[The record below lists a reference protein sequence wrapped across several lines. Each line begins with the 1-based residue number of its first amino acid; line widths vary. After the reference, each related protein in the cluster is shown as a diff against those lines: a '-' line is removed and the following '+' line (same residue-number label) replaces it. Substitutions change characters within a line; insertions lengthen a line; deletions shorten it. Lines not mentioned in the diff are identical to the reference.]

1 MQRTP
6 RPTAVA
12 LATLL
17 FSAGSALAAG
27 EIIVVTA
34 GDDTVDFGGLQRV
47 EALPGPD
54 GMVSITEAVIAANNT
69 PGAQTIRFAIPQSEW
84 WTLMSDRA
92 VIPIQY
98 ALWVNDADTTIDF
111 ASQTAFTGDT
121 NPQGNE
127 VGLYYVGPP
136 SNVALLNLNAD
147 RCTVRGMDMGRG
159 NAFGGSIAILKNDCR
174 VVACTTDTIVVQAWG
189 QSASGNVIGG
199 ALPGEGNR
207 FFEIQFLSGA
217 SGNTVIGNVLSHV
230 RIAGDTLYGF
240 CTNNRIGGP
249 TVQERNVISGYGRY
263 GEEGLPTGTHV
274 EVSGASGT
282 VIEGNYIGTTEDGM
296 ASAGQRGP
304 GGVFIGRDATS
315 TTLRGNLISGLRVP
329 GIGHYQGQVFGVAVD
344 VAWNASG
351 TVIVGNRIGPNA
363 AGTGVIGSVNGVLVE
378 YTPST
383 TPPTGTRIGG
393 PGLEDA
399 NLITASDNSGIRVS
413 PQVQGVT
420 IQGNSIFGNG
430 VVNPAGLGIDLLPPS
445 SAIGVTPNDTLD
457 PDAGANGLQN
467 FPVITSAARTADGVA
482 VQGSLNSLPNSGF
495 LLEFFTSGACS
506 NSGFGEGAAFLG
518 STLVHTDADGD
529 ASFDVSFESS
539 VGDGSMATAT
549 ATHLASGSTS
559 EFSACAPFTGSRCPA
574 DFDHSGFVDTDDFDT
589 FIASFISGDP
599 SADFDGTGFVDTD
612 DFDAFVRAFE
622 GGC

>member
-34 GDDTVDFGGLQRV
+34 GDDTVDFGGAQRI
-47 EALPGPD
+47 ADLPGPD
-54 GMVSITEAVIAANNT
+54 GMVSIAEAVIAANNT
-69 PGAQTIRFAIPQSEW
+69 PGAQTIRFAIPQSQW

-92 VIPIQY
+92 VIPIEY
-98 ALWVNDADTTIDF
+98 ALWVNDPDTTIDF

-159 NAFGGSIAILKNDCR
+159 NAFGGSIAILKNDCK
-174 VVACTTDTIVVQAWG
+174 VVACTTDTIAVQAWG
-189 QSASGNVIGG
+189 QSASGNIIGG

-217 SGNTVIGNVLSHV
+217 SGNTVIGNVFSHV

-240 CTNNRIGGP
+240 CANNRIGGP

-304 GGVFIGRDATS
+304 GGVFIGKDAS
-315 TTLRGNLISGLRVP
+315 ATTLRGNLISGLRVP
-329 GIGHYQGQVFGVAVD
+329 GIDHYQGQVFGVAVD

-351 TVIVGNRIGPNA
+351 TVIAGNRIGPNA
-363 AGTGVIGSVNGVLVE
+363 AGTGVIGNVNGVLVE

-393 PGLEDA
+393 PGSEDA
-399 NLITASDNSGIRVS
+399 NLITASENSGIRVS

-457 PDAGANGLQN
+457 PDTGANGLQN
-467 FPVITSAARTADGVA
+467 FPDIAGAERTADGIA
-482 VQGSLNSLPNSGF
+482 VHGSFNSLPNSDF
-495 LLEFFTSGACS
+495 RLEFFSSSVCG

-518 STLVHTDADGD
+518 STLVHTDAGGN

-539 VGDGSMATAT
+539 VGDGSVATAT

-599 SADFDGTGFVDTD
+599 SADYDGTGFVDTD
-612 DFDAFVRAFE
+612 DFDAFVRAFAA
-622 GGC
+622 GC